1 MVSPKYVLNFLYL
14 FTFILLSSQ
23 SFSETITFKG
33 LVLSDFWIKKGLFKP
48 KKSKNMT
55 AGYIKIENKN
65 EKNERLISVVSDF
78 SKRIEIH
85 DMYIKNNVM
94 IMKHLEEGVLIK
106 SKSQLDFKPGSLH
119 IMFIDL
125 TKSLKKTKLQKV
137 KFNFKNAGSIVV
149 NMPIMDKRKKSNE
162 KKKHHHH

>member
-1 MVSPKYVLNFLYL
+1 MVSPKYVLKFLYL

-33 LVLSDFWIKKGLFKP
+33 LVLSDFCIKKVIA
-48 KKSKNMT
+48 NNNIT

-149 NMPIMDKRKKSNE
+149 NMPIMDKRKKTNN
-162 KKKHHHH
+162 KKNHYH

>member
-1 MVSPKYVLNFLYL
+1 MVSTKNVINFLYL

-33 LVLSDFWIKKGLFKP
+33 LVLSEFWIKKVIA
-48 KKSKNMT
+48 NNNVT

-65 EKNERLISVVSDF
+65 KNNEHLISVEAEF
-78 SKRIEIH
+78 SKRTELH
-85 DMYIKNNVM
+85 DMYIKNDIM

-137 KFNFKNAGSIVV
+137 KFNFKNAGAIVV

>member
-1 MVSPKYVLNFLYL
+1 MVSPKYVLKFLYL

-33 LVLSDFWIKKGLFKP
+33 LVLSDFWIKKVIA
-48 KKSKNMT
+48 NNNIT

-65 EKNERLISVVSDF
+65 EKNERLISVTSDF

-85 DMYIKNNVM
+85 DIYIKNNVM
-94 IMKHLEEGVLIK
+94 IMKHLEQGVLIK
-106 SKSQLDFKPGSLH
+106 SKSQLDFKTGSLH

-125 TKSLKKTKLQKV
+125 TKSLKKKNYKKLNLILKTQ
-137 KFNFKNAGSIVV
+137 GQ
-149 NMPIMDKRKKSNE
+149 
-162 KKKHHHH
+162 

>member
-1 MVSPKYVLNFLYL
+1 MFSTKNVIKFLYL

-33 LVLSDFWIKKGLFKP
+33 LVLSEFWIKKVIA
-48 KKSKNMT
+48 NNNVT

-65 EKNERLISVVSDF
+65 KKNEHLISVEADF
-78 SKRIEIH
+78 SKRTELH
-85 DMYIKNNVM
+85 DMYIKNDIM

-106 SKSQLDFKPGSLH
+106 SKSQLDFRPGSLH

-125 TKSLKKTKLQKV
+125 TKSLNKTKLQKV

-149 NMPIMDKRKKSNE
+149 NMPIMDKSKKSNE

>member
-1 MVSPKYVLNFLYL
+1 MVSPNIVLKFLYL
-14 FTFILLSSQ
+14 FTFILLTSQ

-33 LVLSDFWIKKGLFKP
+33 LVLSDFWIKKVIA
-48 KKSKNMT
+48 NNNIT

-85 DMYIKNNVM
+85 DMYIKNKVM
-94 IMKHLEEGVLIK
+94 IMKHLEQGVLIK
-106 SKSQLDFKPGSLH
+106 SNSQLDFKPGSLH

-137 KFNFKNAGSIVV
+137 KFNFKNAG
-149 NMPIMDKRKKSNE
+149 
-162 KKKHHHH
+162 

>member
-1 MVSPKYVLNFLYL
+1 MVLPKYVLKFLYL

-33 LVLSDFWIKKGLFKP
+33 LVLSDFWIKKVIA
-48 KKSKNMT
+48 NNNIT

-65 EKNERLISVVSDF
+65 EKNERLISVASDF

-94 IMKHLEEGVLIK
+94 IMKHLEQGVLIQ

-137 KFNFKNAGSIVV
+137 KFNFKNAGSIVI
-149 NMPIMDKRKKSNE
+149 NMPIMDNRKKIND

>member
-1 MVSPKYVLNFLYL
+1 MVSPKYVLKFLYL

-23 SFSETITFKG
+23 SFSETITSKG
-33 LVLSDFWIKKGLFKP
+33 LVLSDFWIKKVTA
-48 KKSKNMT
+48 NNNIT

-94 IMKHLEEGVLIK
+94 IMKHLEQGVLIK

-149 NMPIMDKRKKSNE
+149 NMPIMDERKKLNE

>member
-1 MVSPKYVLNFLYL
+1 MVSTKNVFKFLYL

-33 LVLSDFWIKKGLFKP
+33 LVLSDFWIKKVIA
-48 KKSKNMT
+48 KNNIT

-65 EKNERLISVVSDF
+65 DKNERLISVESNF
-78 SKRIEIH
+78 SKRTELH
-85 DMYIKNNVM
+85 YMNIKNDIM

-106 SKSQLDFKPGSLH
+106 SKSKLDFKPGSLH

-137 KFNFKNAGSIVV
+137 KFNFKNAGSIVI
-149 NMPIMDKRKKSNE
+149 NMPIMNKGKK
-162 KKKHHHH
+162 